1 MIGSQVTVWRNV
13 LDREK
18 ETKFMIPK
26 NFKDPAQVFRMA
38 QAYAKRFAASV
49 AGADVARTGDAAT
62 QEENSEGEMA
72 DEDMVPEDAEAE
84 LDEDGNP
91 VKKNLNV
98 KVKVVSGE
106 DDEDAVEPTEEEL
119 KASMR
124 NKSRKLIMQRWTDE
138 GSDIQQFATAEE
150 HMEWVANGRGAM
162 SGGRSGDRSGNM
174 KPAAEMTK
182 DELMA
187 KLFGGQTG
195 GDR

>member
-1 MIGSQVTVWRNV
+1 
-13 LDREK
+13 
-18 ETKFMIPK
+18 MIPK

-72 DEDMVPEDAEAE
+72 DEDMTAKDAEAE

-98 KVKVVSGE
+98 KVKVVSCE

-124 NKSRKLIMQRWTDE
+124 NKSRRLARQRRTDG
-138 GSDIQQFATAEE
+138 GSDIRKFATAEE
-150 HMEWVANGRGAM
+150 HMEWVANGRDAM
-162 SGGRSGDRSGNM
+162 SGGRSGDMSENM
-174 KPAAEMTK
+174 KPAEAMTR
-182 DELMA
+182 DELFA
-187 KLFGGQTG
+187 KLFGGVTNP
-195 GDR
+195 DR